1 MLLGVNYGNEL
12 VTCQLLLGNLFVTI
26 EERLKEERVRLGL
39 NQPDFAA
46 LAGRTKK
53 TLIDYEK
60 GSTSPDAKFLAAIA
74 AAGADV
80 QYILTGIRS
89 SAALTPDE
97 QALLAGYRALD
108 ARGKA
113 GVFGMIGGLT
123 QSPDSVGQQF
133 NAPVGQVAQG
143 DIVNKKLK
151 LDQRGK

>member
-1 MLLGVNYGNEL
+1 MA
-12 VTCQLLLGNLFVTI
+12 TI
-26 EERLKEERVRLGL
+26 FERLKEERLRLDL
-39 NQPDFAA
+39 NQTEFGELGGVQKDAQLKYESGKRKPDTEY
-46 LAGRTKK
+46 L
-53 TLIDYEK
+53 
-60 GSTSPDAKFLAAIA
+60 SAIA

-80 QYILTGIRS
+80 QYIVTGIRS

-97 QALLAGYRALD
+97 EMLLSGYRALD

-151 LDQRGK
+151 LNQREKK

>member
-1 MLLGVNYGNEL
+1 M
-12 VTCQLLLGNLFVTI
+12 TI
-26 EERLKEERVRLGL
+26 EERLKEERGRLGS
-39 NQPDFAA
+39 NQSDFAA

-89 SAALTPDE
+89 STALTPDE
-97 QALLAGYRALD
+97 QMLLTGYRALD

-113 GVFGMIGGLT
+113 GVFGVIGGLT
-123 QSPDSVGQQF
+123 QSPNSVGQQF
-133 NAPVGQVAQG
+133 NAKVGQVIHG
-143 DIVNKKLK
+143 DIANNNFKLK
-151 LDQRGK
+151 PEGK